1 MELGVRFSHRTP
13 PSSLAQY
20 SLASV
25 RQNPPC
31 EVATFALWWAL
42 FTDPLLGFV
51 LCRSASLR
59 AGLRQRGRCSFLCTR
74 HLFLSARARLGNVAG
89 YYRSSLAGLARCWS
103 WQVCPFWIFD
113 LLKAIRVLCR
123 SPLLSVAAN
132 DTHPAHREKEHCSV
146 SQLIRKAKRVNMS
159 HGYL

>member
-1 MELGVRFSHRTP
+1 RTP

-89 YYRSSLAGLARCWS
+89 YNWATIGRPWRDWLVAGLGRS
-103 WQVCPFWIFD
+103 VPF
-113 LLKAIRVLCR
+113 
-123 SPLLSVAAN
+123 
-132 DTHPAHREKEHCSV
+132 
-146 SQLIRKAKRVNMS
+146 
-159 HGYL
+159 GYSICLRL